1 MSDEDDPSFE
11 EIQPPQPFLQGGSPR
26 PAARIA
32 EPARRPQTRQRGEAS
47 LLSPDAPGEGDPEDG
62 FNIMVAVRCRALLPH
77 EKAVGG
83 RDIVKCADGK
93 VIILMDPGVTAA
105 DDYLRLNKTRE
116 KRYAFDIC
124 FDQHDGQETVYNQC
138 TKFLLDGTLNG
149 FNATVFS
156 YGATGAG
163 KTFTMLGDYTQPG
176 IMMMTMQDLFL
187 KMDKERDNKTYEV
200 KCSFL
205 EVYNETI
212 RDLLNPSA
220 EASDHLDLR
229 EDPVKG
235 MCVAGISE
243 VQGLSTAEEIMN
255 LLLEGNR
262 SRTTEPTA
270 ANVVS
275 SRSHAVLQVV
285 VEQRDRTAGA
295 AATIH
300 VGKLSMIDLAG
311 SERASQTNNRGI
323 RMIEGAN
330 INRSLLALGNC
341 ITALSEKGAKN
352 AFIPYR
358 DSKLTRLLKDSLGG
372 NCRTVMIAAIGPCHL
387 NYDDTHNTLK
397 YANRAKNIK
406 TAVSRNVQNVNYHI
420 TKYAQIIQE
429 LRNEVTDLKSKL
441 VAAQQECPKCTG
453 GAPVTA
459 MSTQSNTER
468 ADSETLK
475 QQLNANYEER
485 LGLKRSL
492 FDLEEVIRR
501 QTADRAATQTEI
513 SRREQDGV
521 ASAESTL
528 RSLKEKLGSAD
539 AALQTHQSKKKELEL
554 RFADSMRQAHH
565 IQKEINAKVQSPELR
580 TALQTLL
587 KNHAVEIEKLELEH
601 RRKADQALLK
611 QKNME
616 IEKLQAQLGIRDRML
631 AEHRELL
638 TDGQLSA
645 LAKQVSQRPSP
656 SHLRSPSEPSQGSPL
671 RRSAWQEGHGL
682 PPIAPSRGQTA
693 AHRGERTPSPIR
705 LPVIQSRGRVASRE
719 RAAERNK
726 ARSASRNSM
735 RSAASD
741 RDHDSVRTAAQREED
756 NRRAA
761 AEVRKPLRQKA
772 PAYLP
777 VAKQGHSAPPVRERV
792 PRRRPAH
799 RQHRGAQQ
807 DLRYRPANRTQTPL
821 QSARR
826 GPGRKEKRA
835 GWQPARAPQPE
846 PEVDRSRFVN
856 AVPASALLADLEH
869 AGPRQAVHAEERRPA
884 RRAAKRDVLKRLNM
898 APVPPVGGELI

>member
-1 MSDEDDPSFE
+1 
-11 EIQPPQPFLQGGSPR
+11 
-26 PAARIA
+26 
-32 EPARRPQTRQRGEAS
+32 
-47 LLSPDAPGEGDPEDG
+47 
-62 FNIMVAVRCRALLPH
+62 
-77 EKAVGG
+77 
-83 RDIVKCADGK
+83 
-93 VIILMDPGVTAA
+93 
-105 DDYLRLNKTRE
+105 
-116 KRYAFDIC
+116 
-124 FDQHDGQETVYNQC
+124 
-138 TKFLLDGTLNG
+138 
-149 FNATVFS
+149 
-156 YGATGAG
+156 
-163 KTFTMLGDYTQPG
+163 
-176 IMMMTMQDLFL
+176 
-187 KMDKERDNKTYEV
+187 
-200 KCSFL
+200 
-205 EVYNETI
+205 
-212 RDLLNPSA
+212 
-220 EASDHLDLR
+220 
-229 EDPVKG
+229 
-235 MCVAGISE
+235 
-243 VQGLSTAEEIMN
+243 
-255 LLLEGNR
+255 
-262 SRTTEPTA
+262 
-270 ANVVS
+270 
-275 SRSHAVLQVV
+275 
-285 VEQRDRTAGA
+285 
-295 AATIH
+295 
-300 VGKLSMIDLAG
+300 
-311 SERASQTNNRGI
+311 
-323 RMIEGAN
+323 
-330 INRSLLALGNC
+330 
-341 ITALSEKGAKN
+341 
-352 AFIPYR
+352 
-358 DSKLTRLLKDSLGG
+358 
-372 NCRTVMIAAIGPCHL
+372 
-387 NYDDTHNTLK
+387 
-397 YANRAKNIK
+397 
-406 TAVSRNVQNVNYHI
+406 
-420 TKYAQIIQE
+420 
-429 LRNEVTDLKSKL
+429 
-441 VAAQQECPKCTG
+441 
-453 GAPVTA
+453 
-459 MSTQSNTER
+459 
-468 ADSETLK
+468 
-475 QQLNANYEER
+475 
-485 LGLKRSL
+485 
-492 FDLEEVIRR
+492 
-501 QTADRAATQTEI
+501 
-513 SRREQDGV
+513 
-521 ASAESTL
+521 
-528 RSLKEKLGSAD
+528 
-539 AALQTHQSKKKELEL
+539 
-554 RFADSMRQAHH
+554 MRQAHH